1 MRVGASVGVGFGS
14 RVGVRVRV
22 KAWVRVQAVLVWG
35 YEISIRV

>member
-1 MRVGASVGVGFGS
+1 MRVGASVGVGFGC

-22 KAWVRVQAVLVWG
+22 QAVFVWG